1 MFIFWL
7 PLRVMNFIPQ
17 IIRPSAVKSGPNSKS
32 ARRRRT
38 TRVEINPLKVQC
50 DLRRTILRGKA
61 TGQWISVTPST
72 VNGTVLSAQE
82 YRDAFLLRY
91 GRCLEISNLIVMV
104 VARSLVF
111 DMLLSANRRKCDLAI
126 MRSETSGRSGL
137 QGYRPICGS
146 QRTIIHA
153 SCPQSRH
160 QNWTKINPQF
170 PATA

>member
-1 MFIFWL
+1 MPVWRYQDPIASAKSNYEASTL
-7 PLRVMNFIPQ
+7 VNVHLLAALKVMKNFIPQ

-38 TRVEINPLKVQC
+38 TRVEINLKVQC

-91 GRCLEISNLIVMV
+91 GRCPGDLQPH
-104 VARSLVF
+104 
-111 DMLLSANRRKCDLAI
+111 CD
-126 MRSETSGRSGL
+126 G
-137 QGYRPICGS
+137 CGQKFS
-146 QRTIIHA
+146 VRHA
-153 SCPQSRH
+153 EC
-160 QNWTKINPQF
+160 K
-170 PATA
+170 AEM